1 MRAYYAWGGVR
12 VEFFDYLLDAYG
24 RNEAIL
30 SNEIAFKGYSAP
42 WIKKA
47 LKSLCDA
54 GKVIRFEKGVYYIPT
69 DTPLGKSRLD
79 PRKVI
84 AKKYIN
90 DGNGVIGYFSGVTF
104 LNMQGL
110 STQVPNIL
118 EIYTNKEPAKV
129 REVPV
134 GTQKVL
140 LRRARTEI
148 TSGNVATMS
157 FLELMNFTD
166 GGFYDED
173 KRRIVAEYIRKNGV
187 TRKSIARYAPYFPD
201 KAMRT
206 LVESEVIYDV
216 AP

>member
-1 MRAYYAWGGVR
+1 M
-12 VEFFDYLLDAYG
+12 EFFDYLVKTYG
-24 RNEAIL
+24 YNEPIL
-30 SNEIAFKGYSAP
+30 SGELSFETYFAP
-42 WIKKA
+42 WIKKM
-47 LKSLCDA
+47 LKKFCDE
-54 GKVIRFEKGVYYIPT
+54 GRLIRFVKGVYYIPT

-118 EIYTNKEPAKV
+118 EIYTNKEQAKV